1 MWYRPGDV
9 VRVRV
14 KGIIQHEG
22 IMTEHGRVI
31 SNSRRRGGVFEESTR
46 DFAGNGKIEHVGVL
60 SARPA
65 SHVIAHARSRI
76 GCGYDAYSYNC
87 QHFVRECYGLQ
98 QSSPQK
104 KLAIGAGIL
113 AALAAII

>member
-1 MWYRPGDV
+1 MWYSPGDV

-14 KGIIQHEG
+14 AGVIQHEG

-46 DFAGNGKIEHVGVL
+46 DFSGGGKIEHIGRLSNRSPGQVL
-60 SARPA
+60 AQ
-65 SHVIAHARSRI
+65 ARSCI
-76 GCGYDAYSYNC
+76 GRGYNAYSYNC
-87 QHFVRECYGLQ
+87 QHFVRECYGLGR
-98 QSSPQK
+98 SSPQK
-104 KLAIGAGIL
+104 KLAVGAGIL